1 MTHHSVCLIT
11 TTLLSPLPTAYY
23 SLLPSALTSPQVEG
37 RCNHHLS
44 PSLPRQILI
53 QGYREPGTDWSTEP
67 LGCHIS
73 LCHHIMEQSGLQFS
87 ISYHKHSL
95 LSVKLSVKTAC
106 VSRLYYPESHNRTGS
121 TWRCCHTTNYIYEL
135 YHYQQTEE
143 QRHDNPL
150 VNTDCTD
157 LINSIH
163 WPFLT

>member
-11 TTLLSPLPTAYY
+11 TTLLSPLPTAYN

-135 YHYQQTEE
+135 YHYQQTEK

-150 VNTDCTD
+150 VNTDWTD